1 MNSISQHIW
10 DLDAFKDSK
19 KVVNARKY
27 ILAMECIFCVASGL
41 IKISILL
48 FYRRL
53 ASRVVSNAFRWTTWI
68 TIGYIIAYTIAL
80 TLAPILGC
88 NPISAFWDRVNI
100 LKRLQG
106 YEFECFDEGAD
117 LLAASIISTSQDLLT
132 AVLPTFLYWN
142 LQITKRQKLALFGI
156 FAIGYGVVALG
167 ALRTYYSWRTF
178 YDTYDLT
185 WSSYDMFVT
194 SLLEL
199 HVGAF
204 CANAPTLKV
213 FFKHLFYDK
222 LALASRTSPS
232 KAKDGKDSSP
242 SQSKSTSSSTSL
254 LGKVA
259 SLFRIPHSRYG
270 YISES
275 QASVSVDKHGGVEVD
290 IIRYPLATAKL
301 NDKHESFSTINILNA
316 HYYNDIELGHSQS
329 DDLWQMTSVRS
340 TKTFEGS
347 DISAL
352 PPMPQSPESARPP
365 RPPTPRAN
373 MCMRTQILKAPEPL
387 VLTLISEGE
396 RSEPTPT
403 QIQTRNLY
411 MNRHTW

>member
-10 DLDAFKDSK
+10 DFDAFKDSK
-19 KVVNARKY
+19 KLVNARKY
-27 ILAMECIFCVASGL
+27 ILATECIFCVASGL

-68 TIGYIIAYTIAL
+68 TIGYIVAYTIAL

-88 NPISAFWDRVNI
+88 NPISAFWDQVNV

-106 YEFECFDEGAD
+106 YKFECFDEGAD

-142 LQITKRQKLALFGI
+142 LQISKKQKLALFGI

-167 ALRTYYSWRTF
+167 VLRTYYSWRTF
-178 YDTYDLT
+178 YETYDLT
-185 WSSYDMFVT
+185 WSSYDIFVT

-213 FFKHLFYDK
+213 FFKHFFYDK
-222 LALASRTSPS
+222 LASASRTRSS
-232 KAKDGKDSSP
+232 MAKDGKNSGH
-242 SQSKSTSSSTSL
+242 SQSKSTSSTSL
-254 LGKVA
+254 LGKFA
-259 SLFRIPHSRYG
+259 SMFNISRDRNG

-275 QASVSVDKHGGVEVD
+275 HASVSVDEHGGIGVD
-290 IIRYPLATAKL
+290 IIRYPLATAKM
-301 NDKHESFSTINILNA
+301 NDKHESFNTINVLNA
-316 HYYNDIELGHSQS
+316 HYYNDIELGHSQPE
-329 DDLWQMTSVRS
+329 DVWQMTSVRS

-352 PPMPQSPESARPP
+352 PPMPQSPESAEPP

-373 MCMRTQILKAPEPL
+373 TWMKTQILNAPEPL

-396 RSEPTPT
+396 RNEQTPT
-403 QIQTRNLY
+403 QIQTRILY
-411 MNRHTW
+411 LNRNTW